1 MEVVTLKGIVL
12 REFPVG
18 ENDKFIHIFTKE
30 RGVIELS
37 VKGGQKMLSKNA
49 GATQLYS

>member
-1 MEVVTLKGIVL
+1 MVTLRGIVL

-30 RGVIELS
+30 QGVIEVS
-37 VKGGQKMLSKNA
+37 VRGGQKMLSKNA
-49 GATQLYS
+49 GATQLYA